1 MKKIR
6 GLGGDDYSEKLQE
19 LSEFQDDLMSI
30 ARRRE
35 EQAVELGLTVSDILS
50 SNKSFSNKSS
60 EKMIYLFSI
69 CLDRTFNT
77 LFKRCKIFSD
87 IIKSS
92 TVKV

>member
-1 MKKIR
+1 MRVLWGQGKNQKIRDFCIKKIR

-50 SNKSFSNKSS
+50 SNKSFSNKN
-60 EKMIYLFSI
+60 FA
-69 CLDRTFNT
+69 
-77 LFKRCKIFSD
+77 
-87 IIKSS
+87 
-92 TVKV
+92 

>member
-50 SNKSFSNKSS
+50 SNKSFSNKSFH
-60 EKMIYLFSI
+60 KMIYLFSI
-69 CLDRTFNT
+69 CLDRSMNVLLNQARFF
-77 LFKRCKIFSD
+77 L
-87 IIKSS
+87 
-92 TVKV
+92 